1 MNEPRGTDVISTGAP
16 VLVYG
21 TSWCPDC
28 HRTRRFLDQ
37 HGIPYQWIDP
47 EKDTQAMARLLQINH
62 GMRSVPTLVFPDG
75 TTLTEPSNGQL
86 VKKLGV

>member
-1 MNEPRGTDVISTGAP
+1 MNHVLDTDILQPAPPVI
-16 VLVYG
+16 VYG

-37 HGIPYQWIDP
+37 HRIPYQWVDP
-47 EKDTQAMARLLQINH
+47 DKDAQAMARLLQINS

-75 TTLTEPSNGQL
+75 TIMTEPSNGQL
-86 VKKLGV
+86 AKKLGV